1 MISGSSYM
9 SAMYADMGANVGGVS
24 LLRRSLGKKN
34 RLMVWLLYDKF
45 CTFALAIEEA
55 PAREGSSIALSS

>member
-1 MISGSSYM
+1 
-9 SAMYADMGANVGGVS
+9 MYADTGANGGRGAFPFSVV
-24 LLRRSLGKKN
+24 LLAKKN
-34 RLMVWLLYDKF
+34 RLMVWLLYDNF